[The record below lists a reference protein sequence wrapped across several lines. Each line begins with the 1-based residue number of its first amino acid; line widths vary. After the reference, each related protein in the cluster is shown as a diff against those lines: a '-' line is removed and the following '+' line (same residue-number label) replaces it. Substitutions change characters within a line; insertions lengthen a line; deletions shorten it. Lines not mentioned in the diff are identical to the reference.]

1 MAKVRAGAPKLTA
14 KPEPEVTVQQAIT
27 ANLEAELNKIR
38 DEINAYWRLQCAN
51 TKP

>member
-1 MAKVRAGAPKLTA
+1 MAKLRAGAPKLTA